1 MLTAM
6 GDVMRQ
12 CYDRGWLTTRDGN
25 VSVRRS
31 LEGNIANYMYISPK
45 GVRKNKLECE
55 HMIKVPM
62 SLEGVGDQ
70 VSTEFFMHH
79 NLLVDAKFTRAVLHC
94 HPTNI
99 VAAMYAGWNLQE
111 ISAEF
116 PELKRYTKVGRS
128 VEFFEAGTRDLADS
142 TNLNMRG
149 GNASGPIVFDIV
161 GQARHGVCAAAGD
174 PWSAYEHV
182 ERLDHIC
189 QIVLASGV
197 KPK

>member
-1 MLTAM
+1 M

-12 CYDRGWLTTRDGN
+12 CYDKNWLTTRDGN

-31 LEGNIANYMYISPK
+31 LEGKISSYMYISPK

-62 SLEGVGDQ
+62 SLEGIGDQ

-79 NLLVDAKFTRAVLHC
+79 NLLIDAKFTRAILHC

-99 VAAMYAGWNLQE
+99 VAAMYAGWDLQK
-111 ISAEF
+111 IASQF
-116 PELKRYTKVGRS
+116 PELKRYTKVGPT
-128 VEFFEAGTRDLADS
+128 VGFHEAGSSNLANS

-149 GNASGPIVFDIV
+149 GNAFGPIRFDIV
-161 GQARHGVCAAAGD
+161 GQERHGVCAIAPD

-189 QIVLASGV
+189 EIILKSGV
-197 KPK
+197 NYD